1 MQQYNNIDSNVD
13 SDEIKKFS
21 NLAKLWW
28 DPTGK
33 MGMLHVINP
42 LRMSFIQDH
51 AKLVDQKV
59 LDVGCGGGILSEAL
73 AKAGA
78 QVTAIDLAEAP
89 LKVAREHAK
98 QEGLTI
104 DYRYESISNLLKSH
118 AGEFDVIAC
127 LEMLEH
133 VPDPNAIIRDC
144 AQLLKPGGHV
154 FFSTINRNI
163 KSFIF
168 AILGAEY
175 ILRIMPKGTHSYS
188 KLIRPQELV
197 NFGRNN
203 NLTPMETSS
212 FIYNPFKKT
221 FKLEEKVDVNYIMH
235 FVKNQS

>member
-1 MQQYNNIDSNVD
+1 MNHCHNVD
-13 SDEIKKFS
+13 PNEIKKFS

-42 LRMSFIQDH
+42 LRMSFIKDH
-51 AKLVDQKV
+51 AELFGRKV

-78 QVTAIDLAEAP
+78 HVTAIDLAEKP
-89 LKVAREHAK
+89 LKIARQHAE
-98 QEGLTI
+98 QAGLTI
-104 DYRYESISNLLKSH
+104 DYRYDSISNLLKSH
-118 AGEFDVIAC
+118 AGEFDVITC

-133 VPDPNAIIRDC
+133 VPDPNAIIKDC

-154 FFSTINRNI
+154 FFSTINRNM
-163 KSFIF
+163 KAFIF

-175 ILRIMPKGTHSYS
+175 ILRIMPKGTHSYR
-188 KLIRPQELV
+188 KLIRPQELE

-203 NLTPMETSS
+203 NLTPMETAS

-221 FKLEEKVDVNYIMH
+221 FWLEKKADVNYIMH
-235 FVKNQS
+235 FISKHS

>member
-1 MQQYNNIDSNVD
+1 MKNMQPCNNVD
-13 SDEIKKFS
+13 ADEIKKFS

-42 LRMSFIQDH
+42 LRMSFIKDH
-51 AKLVDQKV
+51 AELAGKKV

-73 AKAGA
+73 ARAGA
-78 QVTAIDLAEAP
+78 HVTAIDLAEAP
-89 LKVAREHAK
+89 LKIARQHAK
-98 QEGLTI
+98 QEGLDI
-104 DYRYESISNLLKSH
+104 DYRYENISDLLKSH

-133 VPDPNAIIRDC
+133 VPDPSAIVRDC
-144 AQLLKPGGHV
+144 AQLLKPNGHV

-163 KSFIF
+163 KAFLF

-175 ILRIMPKGTHSYS
+175 ILRIMPKGTHTYS
-188 KLIRPQELV
+188 KLIRPQELE

-221 FKLEEKVDVNYIMH
+221 FRLEKKADVNYITH
-235 FVKNQS
+235 FVSQKS